1 MGRRCP
7 ETGEYVLYTACLE
20 CEKRSSCGR
29 TPPEKP
35 VFALLVVGTRTFEDY
50 DFVSRKLDATIANIR
65 DKYRFLIVSG
75 GARGVDTLAEA
86 YAANNGM
93 EFKKF
98 PADWGR
104 YGRSA
109 GYIRNKEMHA
119 FIAQYPHRGC
129 CAFWDGRSLGTAHS
143 FELAKIHHTQ
153 LSVIRI
159 PPRQEDQTE

>member
-50 DFVSRKLDATIANIR
+50 EFVEKKLDAMLVNIR
-65 DKYRFLIVSG
+65 DRYNFLVVSG
-75 GARGVDTLAEA
+75 GARGVDSLAEI
-86 YAANNGM
+86 YAKKRGM
-93 EFKKF
+93 DFKKF

-104 YGRSA
+104 FGQSA
-109 GYIRNKEMHA
+109 GFIRNKEMHS
-119 FIAQYPHRGC
+119 FIAEYPNRGC
-129 CAFWDGRSLGTAHS
+129 VAFWDGFSVGTSHS
-143 FELAKIHHTQ
+143 FDLARIHNTQ
-153 LSVIRI
+153 LKVIRI
-159 PPRQEDQTE
+159 PQN

>member
-75 GARGVDTLAEA
+75 GARGVDTLADVERNHILDA
-86 YAANNGM
+86 LP
-93 EFKKF
+93 
-98 PADWGR
+98 PAGVG
-104 YGRSA
+104 YVA
-109 GYIRNKEMHA
+109 GDDEVGGELA
-119 FIAQYPHRGC
+119 VVGGDLLGPVPHR
-129 CAFWDGRSLGTAHS
+129 
-143 FELAKIHHTQ
+143 
-153 LSVIRI
+153 
-159 PPRQEDQTE
+159 